1 MQDYDKL
8 GVFYLGRRWDP
19 KGRKTLPELLLYD
32 SRDLTTHGVCVGM
45 TGSGKTGLCIG
56 ILEEAA
62 IDGIPALAIDPKGDL
77 ANLALT
83 FPSLAPADFRPWVDP
98 DEAKRQGLT
107 ADQLAEKTAEAWKKG
122 LEDWDEDGARIARF
136 RDACEVAIYT
146 PASRAGRPLALL
158 RAFTAPPQAVLDDD
172 EALRARVQGAVSGL
186 LALAGIESDPMQGRE
201 HILLSQL
208 VQRAWSSGQDLD
220 LASLIQG
227 VQRPSFDK
235 VGVLD
240 LESFYPARD
249 RAGLALALNNV
260 LASPGAAAWAEG
272 EPLDIQKLLWTPAG
286 KPRIAVLS
294 IAHLSDAQR
303 MFFVTSLLS
312 EVLAWM
318 RTQSGTGSLRALVYM
333 DEIFGYFPPSAA
345 PPSKLPMLTLLKQAR
360 AFGVGV
366 LLATQN
372 PVDLDY
378 KGLANAG
385 TWFIGRLQTERDKL
399 RVLDGLQGAMDAAS
413 HAFDRQEI
421 DRVLSGLGSR
431 VFLLNDV
438 HEDAPELFQTRWTL
452 SYLRGPLDKEQIR
465 LLEGAQR
472 GGATTASGSV
482 PAPAPAPRAPG
493 TSTSGRRPVLPAGS
507 SEAFLPATPGT
518 GSLSY
523 RAAILGQARLHYVDK
538 KSAVD
543 AWQSVALLA
552 PVEGSAVQWD
562 DADQLPGEVASRL
575 GSSPVEG
582 AAFEESPAAVTNA
595 GAWTEWKKSLAA
607 ALYQSRP
614 LKLFRCD
621 ALDEVSTP
629 GESLAE
635 FKARLTHSGR
645 EQRDADVEALRK
657 RWAPKLQTLQN
668 AVQRAQKALTDQQ
681 AQASG
686 QTLDTVVTVGT
697 TLLGAFLGRKTLSVT
712 NLNRART
719 ALRSG
724 SRTVKERQDVGSA
737 QQQLEAAQKQL
748 ADAEAEFQEETEKL
762 QVAAAPD
769 SLSVVEFTIP
779 PRKSDIAV
787 GNLLLVWSPWRT
799 GADGVPVPATA
810 LD

>member
-1 MQDYDKL
+1 MQDYEKL

-19 KGRKTLPELLLYD
+19 KTRKTQGELLLYD
-32 SRDLTTHGVCVGM
+32 SKDLTTHGVCVGM

-56 ILEEAA
+56 LLEEAA

-83 FPSLAPADFRPWVDP
+83 FPSLAPADFLPWVDP
-98 DEAKRQGLT
+98 DEARKEGLSPQ
-107 ADQLAEKTAEAWKKG
+107 QLAERIASTWKQG
-122 LEDWDEDGARIARF
+122 LEDWDQSGARIARL
-136 RDACEVAIYT
+136 REACEVAIYT
-146 PASRAGRPLALL
+146 PASKAGRPLALL
-158 RAFTAPPQAVLDDD
+158 RAFTAPPQSVLDDD

-186 LALAGIESDPMQGRE
+186 LALAGIDSDPMQGRE

-208 VQRAWSSGQDLD
+208 VQRSWTAGRDLD
-220 LASLIQG
+220 LAGLIQG
-227 VQRPSFDK
+227 VQRPPFDK

-240 LESFYPARD
+240 LESFYPARE

-303 MFFVTSLLS
+303 MFFVTTLLS

-318 RTQSGTGSLRALVYM
+318 RTQSGTSSLRALVYM

-345 PPSKLPMLTLLKQAR
+345 PPSKLPMLTLLKLAR

-399 RVLDGLQGAMDAAS
+399 RVLDGLQGAMDVAS
-413 HAFDRQEI
+413 HAFDRQQM
-421 DRVLSGLGSR
+421 DRLLSGLGSR

-438 HEDAPELFQTRWTL
+438 HEDTPELFQTRWTL
-452 SYLRGPLDKEQIR
+452 SYLRGPLDREQIK
-465 LLEGAQR
+465 LLGAGQR
-472 GGATTASGSV
+472 SVAARTEAAATT
-482 PAPAPAPRAPG
+482 PLTRAG
-493 TSTSGRRPVLPAGS
+493 TSAGAPRPVLPPGVP
-507 SEAFLPATPGT
+507 EGFLPATPGS
-518 GSLSY
+518 GALSY
-523 RAAILGQARLHYVDK
+523 RPAVLGQARLHYVDK

-543 AWQSVALLA
+543 AWESVALLA
-552 PVEGSAVQWD
+552 PVDGTEVQWNE
-562 DADQLPGEVASRL
+562 AQELPGDAGSRL
-575 GSSPVEG
+575 GSAPSEG
-582 AAFEESPAAVTNA
+582 ATFEEAPAAVSNA

-607 ALYQSRP
+607 ALYQSRL

-635 FKARLTHSGR
+635 FKARLVHSGR
-645 EQRDADVEALRK
+645 EQRDADVDALRK
-657 RWAPKLQTLQN
+657 RWAPKLQALQN
-668 AVQRAQKALTDQQ
+668 AVERAQKRLADQQ

-697 TLLGAFLGRKTLSVT
+697 TLLGAFLGRKAVSVT

-724 SRTVKERQDVGSA
+724 SRTVKERQDVGTA
-737 QQQLEAAQKQL
+737 EQQLETAKRQL
-748 ADAEAEFQEETEKL
+748 ADAEAEFKDEAEKL
-762 QVAAAPD
+762 QATTAPD
-769 SLSVVEFTIP
+769 ALAVVEFSIP

-787 GNLLLVWSPWRT
+787 GNLLLAWSPWRA
-799 GADGVPVPATA
+799 GSDGVPAPASA

>member
-1 MQDYDKL
+1 MQDYEKL
-8 GVFYLGRRWDP
+8 GVFYLGRRWDA
-19 KGRKTLPELLLYD
+19 KARKTLPELLLYD
-32 SRDLTTHGVCVGM
+32 SKDLTTHGVCVGM

-56 ILEEAA
+56 LLEEAA

-98 DEAKRQGLT
+98 DEAKKQGLT
-107 ADQLAEKTAEAWKKG
+107 PDQLAEKTAATWKKG
-122 LEDWDEDGARIARF
+122 LADWDEDGARIARF
-136 RDACEVAIYT
+136 REACEVAIYT

-158 RAFTAPPQAVLDDD
+158 RAFTAPPRAVLDDD

-208 VQRAWSSGQDLD
+208 VQRAWSAGQDLD
-220 LASLIQG
+220 LAALIQG
-227 VQRPSFDK
+227 VQRPPFDK

-240 LESFYPARD
+240 LESFYPAKD

-272 EPLDIQKLLWTPAG
+272 EPLDIQSLLWTPTG

-303 MFFVTSLLS
+303 MFFVTTLLS

-318 RTQSGTGSLRALVYM
+318 RTQSGTSSLRALVYM

-413 HAFDRQEI
+413 HAFDRQEM
-421 DRVLSGLGSR
+421 DRLLSGLGSR
-431 VFLLNDV
+431 VFLLNNV

-452 SYLRGPLDKEQIR
+452 SYLRGPLDKEQIKM
-465 LLEGAQR
+465 LGAGQPG
-472 GGATTASGSV
+472 GGASAPAVSASPAR
-482 PAPAPAPRAPG
+482 PAPSG
-493 TSTSGRRPVLPAGS
+493 GGGRRPVLPAGV
-507 SEAFLPATPGT
+507 SEAFLPATPGS
-518 GSLSY
+518 GALSY
-523 RAAILGQARLHYVDK
+523 RPAILGQARLHYVDK

-543 AWQSVALLA
+543 AWQSVSLLA
-552 PVEGSAVQWD
+552 PVDGAAAQWD
-562 DADQLPGEVASRL
+562 DAEELPADAGARL
-575 GSSPVEG
+575 GTAPTEG
-582 AAFEESPAAVTNA
+582 AGFDEAPAAVTNA
-595 GAWTEWKKSLAA
+595 GAWGEWKKSLAT
-607 ALYQSRP
+607 ALYQARP

-635 FKARLTHSGR
+635 FKARLSHSGR

-657 RWAPKLQTLQN
+657 KWAPKLQTLQN
-668 AVQRAQKALTDQQ
+668 AVQRAQKGLADQQ
-681 AQASG
+681 SQASG

-737 QQQLEAAQKQL
+737 EQQLEAAKKQL
-748 ADAEAEFQEETEKL
+748 ADAEADFQEETSKL
-762 QVAAAPD
+762 QASATPEALTVA
-769 SLSVVEFTIP
+769 EFTIP

-787 GNLLLVWSPWRT
+787 GNLVLAWVPWRA
-799 GADGVPVPATA
+799 GADGVPVPASA
-810 LD
+810 LG

>member
-1 MQDYDKL
+1 MADYEKL

-19 KGRKTLPELLLYD
+19 KARKTLPELLLYD
-32 SRDLTTHGVCVGM
+32 SKDLTTHGVCVGM

-56 ILEEAA
+56 LLEEAA

-77 ANLALT
+77 TNLALT
-83 FPSLAPADFRPWVDP
+83 FPALSPADFLPWVDP

-107 ADQLAEKTAEAWKKG
+107 PAQLAEKTAGTWKKG
-122 LEDWDEDGARIARF
+122 LEDWDQDGARIARF
-136 RDACEVAIYT
+136 REACEVAIYT
-146 PASRAGRPLALL
+146 PASKAGRPLALL
-158 RAFTAPPQAVLDDD
+158 RAFTAPPQAVLDDE

-208 VQRAWSSGQDLD
+208 VQRAWSGGHDLD
-220 LASLIQG
+220 LAGLIQG

-240 LESFYPARD
+240 LESFYPAKD

-272 EPLDIQKLLWTPAG
+272 EPLDVQKLLWTPAG
-286 KPRIAVLS
+286 KPRIAILS
-294 IAHLSDAQR
+294 IAHLPDAQR
-303 MFFVTSLLS
+303 MFFVTTLLS

-318 RTQSGTGSLRALVYM
+318 RTQSGTGSLRALLYM

-413 HAFDRQEI
+413 HAFDRQEM
-421 DRVLSGLGSR
+421 DRLLSGLGSR

-452 SYLRGPLDKEQIR
+452 SYLRGPLDKEQIK
-465 LLEGAQR
+465 LLAAGQGRSGTAA
-472 GGATTASGSV
+472 ATTPDSPSKPAVSSSG
-482 PAPAPAPRAPG
+482 
-493 TSTSGRRPVLPAGS
+493 SGRRPILPAGI
-507 SEAFLPATPGT
+507 SEAFLPATPGS
-518 GSLSY
+518 GALSY
-523 RAAILGQARLHYVDK
+523 RPAILGQARLHYVDK
-538 KSAVD
+538 KAAVD
-543 AWQSVALLA
+543 AWQSMALLA
-552 PVEGSAVQWD
+552 PVDGTSAQWD
-562 DADQLPGEVASRL
+562 EASELPADAATRL
-575 GSSPVEG
+575 GNAPAEG
-582 AAFEESPAAVTNA
+582 ASFDEPPAAVTNT
-595 GAWTEWKKSLAA
+595 GAWAEWKKSLAA

-635 FKARLTHSGR
+635 FKARLSHSGR

-668 AVQRAQKALTDQQ
+668 AVQRAQKGLADQQ
-681 AQASG
+681 SQASG
-686 QTLDTVVTVGT
+686 QTIDTMVTVGT

-737 QQQLEAAQKQL
+737 QQQVEAAKKQL

-762 QVAAAPD
+762 ETSAAPD
-769 SLSVVEFTIP
+769 ALAVVEFTVP

-787 GNLLLVWSPWRT
+787 GNLLLAWTPWRA
-799 GADGVPVPATA
+799 GSDGVPAPASA

>member
-1 MQDYDKL
+1 MADYEKL

-19 KGRKTLPELLLYD
+19 KARKTSSELLLYD
-32 SRDLTTHGVCVGM
+32 SKDLTTHGVCVGM

-56 ILEEAA
+56 LLEEAA

-83 FPSLAPADFRPWVDP
+83 FPALSPADFLPWVDP
-98 DEAKRQGLT
+98 DEAKRQGVT
-107 ADQLAEKTAEAWKKG
+107 PAQLAEKTAATWKKG
-122 LEDWDEDGARIARF
+122 LEDWDQDGARIARF
-136 RDACEVAIYT
+136 REACEVAIYT
-146 PASRAGRPLALL
+146 PASKAGRPLALL
-158 RAFTAPPQAVLDDD
+158 RAFTAPPQAVLDDE

-208 VQRAWSSGQDLD
+208 VQRAWSGGHDLD
-220 LASLIQG
+220 LAGVIQG

-240 LESFYPARD
+240 LESFYPAKD

-272 EPLDIQKLLWTPAG
+272 EPLDVQKLLWTAEG
-286 KPRIAVLS
+286 KPRIAILS

-303 MFFVTSLLS
+303 MFFVTTLLS

-318 RTQSGTGSLRALVYM
+318 RTQSGTGSLRALLYM

-413 HAFDRQEI
+413 HAFDRQEM
-421 DRVLSGLGSR
+421 DRLLSGLGSR

-452 SYLRGPLDKEQIR
+452 SYLRGPLDKEQIK
-465 LLEGAQR
+465 LLA
-472 GGATTASGSV
+472 GGQGRSGTAAAASVETPSKPAAPPSG
-482 PAPAPAPRAPG
+482 
-493 TSTSGRRPVLPAGS
+493 SGRRPVLPAGI
-507 SEAFLPATPGT
+507 SEAFLPATPGS
-518 GSLSY
+518 GALSY
-523 RAAILGQARLHYVDK
+523 RPAILGQARLHYVDK
-538 KSAVD
+538 KAAVD
-543 AWQSVALLA
+543 SWQSTALLA
-552 PVEGSAVQWD
+552 AVDGTSARWD
-562 DADQLPGEVASRL
+562 EASELPADAGTRL
-575 GSSPVEG
+575 GNAPTEG
-582 AAFEESPAAVTNA
+582 ASFDEPPAAVTNA
-595 GAWTEWKKSLAA
+595 GAWAEWKKSLAA
-607 ALYQSRP
+607 ALYQARP

-621 ALDEVSTP
+621 ALDELSTP

-635 FKARLTHSGR
+635 FKARLSHSGR

-668 AVQRAQKALTDQQ
+668 AVQRAQKGLVDQQ
-681 AQASG
+681 SQASG
-686 QTLDTVVTVGT
+686 QTLDTMVTVGT

-719 ALRSG
+719 ALRSS

-737 QQQLEAAQKQL
+737 QQQLEAAKKQL

-762 QVAAAPD
+762 ETAAAPD
-769 SLSVVEFTIP
+769 ALAVVEFTVP

-787 GNLLLVWSPWRT
+787 GNLLLAWTPWRA
-799 GADGVPVPATA
+799 GSDGVPAPASA

>member
-1 MQDYDKL
+1 MADYEKL

-19 KGRKTLPELLLYD
+19 KARKTLPELLLYD
-32 SRDLTTHGVCVGM
+32 SKDLTTHAVCVGM

-56 ILEEAA
+56 LLEEAA

-83 FPSLAPADFRPWVDP
+83 FPALSPADFLPWVDP

-107 ADQLAEKTAEAWKKG
+107 PAQLAEKTAATWKKG
-122 LEDWDEDGARIARF
+122 LEDWDQDGARIARL
-136 RDACEVAIYT
+136 REACEVAIYT
-146 PASRAGRPLALL
+146 PASKAGRPLALL
-158 RAFTAPPQAVLDDD
+158 RALTAPPQAVLDDE
-172 EALRARVQGAVSGL
+172 EALGARVQGAVSGL

-208 VQRAWSSGQDLD
+208 VQRAWSGGHDLD
-220 LASLIQG
+220 LAGLIQG

-240 LESFYPARD
+240 LESFYPAKD

-272 EPLDIQKLLWTPAG
+272 EPLDVQKLLWTPAG

-303 MFFVTSLLS
+303 MFFVTTLLS

-413 HAFDRQEI
+413 HAFDRQEM

-452 SYLRGPLDKEQIR
+452 SYLRGPLDKEQIKQ
-465 LLEGAQR
+465 LAGGDGR
-472 GGATTASGSV
+472 GGAAAAAGKDAASRPV
-482 PAPAPAPRAPG
+482 AAPSG
-493 TSTSGRRPVLPAGS
+493 GGRRPVLPAGI
-507 SEAFLPATPGT
+507 SEAFLPVTPGS
-518 GSLSY
+518 GALSY
-523 RAAILGQARLHYVDK
+523 RPAILGQARLHYVDK
-538 KSAVD
+538 KAAVD
-543 AWQSVALLA
+543 AWQSMALLA
-552 PVEGSAVQWD
+552 PVEGSSAQWD
-562 DADQLPGEVASRL
+562 EASELPADAGTRL
-575 GSSPVEG
+575 GSTPAEG
-582 AAFEESPAAVTNA
+582 ASFEEPPATVTNA
-595 GAWTEWKKSLAA
+595 GAWAEWKKSLAA

-621 ALDEVSTP
+621 ALDEVSTA

-635 FKARLTHSGR
+635 FKARLSHSGR

-668 AVQRAQKALTDQQ
+668 AVQRAQKALADQQ
-681 AQASG
+681 SQASG

-737 QQQLEAAQKQL
+737 QQQLEAAKKQL

-762 QVAAAPD
+762 EASTAPD
-769 SLSVVEFTIP
+769 ELAVVEFTVP

-787 GNLLLVWSPWRT
+787 GNLLLAWTPWRA
-799 GADGVPVPATA
+799 GSDGVPAPASA

>member
-1 MQDYDKL
+1 MQDYEKL

-19 KGRKTLPELLLYD
+19 KTRKTQDELLLYD
-32 SRDLTTHGVCVGM
+32 SKDLTTHGVCVGM

-56 ILEEAA
+56 LLEEAA

-83 FPSLAPADFRPWVDP
+83 FPSLAPAEFLPWIDQ
-98 DEAKRQGLT
+98 DEAKKQGMNPQ
-107 ADQLAEKTAEAWKKG
+107 DLAEKTAATWKQG
-122 LEDWDEDGARIARF
+122 LADWDEDGARIARF
-136 RDACEVAIYT
+136 RESCEVAIYT
-146 PASRAGRPLALL
+146 PASKAGRPLALL
-158 RAFTAPPQAVLDDD
+158 RAFTAPPQAVLDDE

-186 LALAGIESDPMQGRE
+186 LALAGIDSDPMQGRE
-201 HILLSQL
+201 HIILSQF
-208 VQRAWSSGQDLD
+208 VQRAWSAGHDLD
-220 LASLIQG
+220 LTGLIQG
-227 VQRPSFDK
+227 VQRPPFDK

-240 LESFYPARD
+240 LESFYPAKD

-303 MFFVTSLLS
+303 MFFVTTLLS

-318 RTQSGTGSLRALVYM
+318 RTQSGTSSLRALLYM

-413 HAFDRQEI
+413 HTFDRQQM
-421 DRVLSGLGSR
+421 DRLLSGLGSR

-438 HEDAPELFQTRWTL
+438 HEDGPELFQTRWTL
-452 SYLRGPLDKEQIR
+452 SYLRGPLDKEQIKR
-465 LLEGAQR
+465 LGAGQR
-472 GGATTASGSV
+472 GEPATPDTAEPALAKQARADSSAGA
-482 PAPAPAPRAPG
+482 
-493 TSTSGRRPVLPAGS
+493 RRPVLPPGV
-507 SEAFLPATPGT
+507 SEAFLPTAPGS
-518 GSLSY
+518 GALSY
-523 RAAILGQARLHYVDK
+523 RPAVLGQARLHYVDK

-543 AWQSVALLA
+543 AWESVALLA
-552 PVEGSAVQWD
+552 SVDGSQVQWEEAQELPGDAGSRIGSAP
-562 DADQLPGEVASRL
+562 A
-575 GSSPVEG
+575 EG
-582 AAFEESPAAVTNA
+582 ATFEEAPAAVSNA
-595 GAWTEWKKSLAA
+595 GAWADWKKSLAA

-614 LKLFRCD
+614 LKLYRCD

-635 FKARLTHSGR
+635 FKARLVHSGR
-645 EQRDADVEALRK
+645 EQRDADVDTLRK
-657 RWAPKLQTLQN
+657 RWAPKLQALQN
-668 AVQRAQKALTDQQ
+668 AVRRAQKALADQQ

-697 TLLGAFLGRKTLSVT
+697 TLLGAFLGRKAVSVT

-724 SRTVKERQDVGSA
+724 SRAVKERQDVGTA
-737 QQQLEAAQKQL
+737 EQQLETAKKQL
-748 ADAEAEFQEETEKL
+748 ADAEAEFQEEAEKL
-762 QVAAAPD
+762 QATAAPEA
-769 SLSVVEFTIP
+769 LAVGEFTVP
-779 PRKSDIAV
+779 PRKSDISV
-787 GNLLLVWSPWRT
+787 GNLLLAWSPWRA
-799 GADGVPVPATA
+799 GANGVPAPASA
-810 LD
+810 ID

>member
-1 MQDYDKL
+1 MQDYEKL

-19 KGRKTLPELLLYD
+19 KARKTLPELLLYD

-56 ILEEAA
+56 LLEEAA

-83 FPSLAPADFRPWVDP
+83 FPSLAPADFLPWMDP
-98 DEAKRQGLT
+98 DEAKKQGLT
-107 ADQLAEKTAEAWKKG
+107 PEQLAEKTAATWKKG
-122 LEDWDEDGARIARF
+122 LADWDQDGERIARF
-136 RDACEVAIYT
+136 RQACEVAIYT

-158 RAFTAPPQAVLDDD
+158 RALNAPPQAVLEDD

-208 VQRAWSSGQDLD
+208 VQRAWTAGKDLD
-220 LASLIQG
+220 LAGLIQG
-227 VQRPSFDK
+227 VQRPPFDK

-240 LESFYPARD
+240 LESFFPAKD

-272 EPLDIQKLLWTPAG
+272 EPLDVQRLLWTPEG

-303 MFFVTSLLS
+303 MFFVTTLLS

-318 RTQSGTGSLRALVYM
+318 RTQSGTSSLRALVYM

-413 HAFDRQEI
+413 HAFDRQEM
-421 DRVLSGLGSR
+421 DRLLSGLGSR

-438 HEDAPELFQTRWTL
+438 HEDAPELLQTRWTL
-452 SYLRGPLDKEQIR
+452 SYLRGPLDREQIK
-465 LLEGAQR
+465 LLTAGQ
-472 GGATTASGSV
+472 GGAGTAAVGSSPSAATPPSKPSPSGQ
-482 PAPAPAPRAPG
+482 
-493 TSTSGRRPVLPAGS
+493 RPVLPAGVA
-507 SEAFLPATPGT
+507 EGFLPATPGS
-518 GSLSY
+518 GALSY
-523 RAAILGQARLHYVDK
+523 RPTVLGQARLHYVDK

-543 AWQSVALLA
+543 IWQPVGLLA
-552 PVEGSAVQWD
+552 PVDGTSVRWEEAEE
-562 DADQLPGEVASRL
+562 LPGDAGSRL
-575 GSSPVEG
+575 GNAPAEG
-582 AAFEESPAAVTNA
+582 ASFEDAPAAVTNS
-595 GAWTEWKKSLAA
+595 GSWGEWKKSLAA

-621 ALDEVSTP
+621 ALDEVSTA

-635 FKARLTHSGR
+635 FKARLVHSGH

-657 RWAPKLQTLQN
+657 RWAPKLQALQN
-668 AVQRAQKALTDQQ
+668 AVQRAQKSLADQQ
-681 AQASG
+681 SQASG

-724 SRTVKERQDVGSA
+724 SRTVKERQDVGTA
-737 QQQLEAAQKQL
+737 GQQLEAAKKQL
-748 ADAEAEFQEETEKL
+748 ADAEAEFQEETDKL
-762 QVAAAPD
+762 QASAAPEA
-769 SLSVVEFTIP
+769 LTVVEFTIP
-779 PRKSDIAV
+779 ARKSDIAV
-787 GNLLLVWSPWRT
+787 GNLLLAWSPWRS
-799 GADGVPVPATA
+799 GPDGVPAPASA
-810 LD
+810 LG

>member
-1 MQDYDKL
+1 MQDYEKL
-8 GVFYLGRRWDP
+8 GVFYLGRRWDA
-19 KGRKTLPELLLYD
+19 KARKTLPELLLYD
-32 SRDLTTHGVCVGM
+32 SKDLTTHGVCVGM

-56 ILEEAA
+56 LLEEAA

-98 DEAKRQGLT
+98 DEAKKHGLT
-107 ADQLAEKTAEAWKKG
+107 PDQLAEKTAATWKKG
-122 LEDWDEDGARIARF
+122 LADWDEDGARIARF
-136 RDACEVAIYT
+136 REACEVAIYT

-158 RAFTAPPQAVLDDD
+158 RAFTAPPRAVLDDD

-208 VQRAWSSGQDLD
+208 VQRAWSAGQDLD
-220 LASLIQG
+220 LAALIQG
-227 VQRPSFDK
+227 VQRPPFDK

-240 LESFYPARD
+240 LESFYPAKD

-272 EPLDIQKLLWTPAG
+272 EPLDIQTLLWTPTG

-303 MFFVTSLLS
+303 MFFVTTLLS

-318 RTQSGTGSLRALVYM
+318 RTQSGTSSLRALVYM

-413 HAFDRQEI
+413 HAFDRQEM
-421 DRVLSGLGSR
+421 DRLLSGLGSR
-431 VFLLNDV
+431 VFLLNNV

-452 SYLRGPLDKEQIR
+452 SYLRGPLDKEQIK
-465 LLEGAQR
+465 LLGAGQSR
-472 GGATTASGSV
+472 GGASASATPAAPAR
-482 PAPAPAPRAPG
+482 PAPAG
-493 TSTSGRRPVLPAGS
+493 GGGRRPVLPAGV

-518 GSLSY
+518 GALSY
-523 RAAILGQARLHYVDK
+523 RPAILGQARLHYVDK

-552 PVEGSAVQWD
+552 PVDGGAVQWD
-562 DADQLPGEVASRL
+562 DAEELPADASSRL
-575 GSSPVEG
+575 GNAPGEG
-582 AAFEESPAAVTNA
+582 AGFDEAPAAVTNV
-595 GAWTEWKKSLAA
+595 GAWGEWKKSLAA
-607 ALYQSRP
+607 ALYQARP

-635 FKARLTHSGR
+635 FKARLSHSGR

-657 RWAPKLQTLQN
+657 KWASKLQTLQN
-668 AVQRAQKALTDQQ
+668 AVQRAQKALADQQ
-681 AQASG
+681 SQASG

-737 QQQLEAAQKQL
+737 EQQLEAAKKQL
-748 ADAEAEFQEETEKL
+748 SDAEAEFQEETTQL
-762 QVAAAPD
+762 QAAAAPEA
-769 SLSVVEFTIP
+769 LAVAEFTIP

-787 GNLLLVWSPWRT
+787 GTLVLAWVPWRA
-799 GADGVPVPATA
+799 GADGVPAPASA
-810 LD
+810 LG

>member
-1 MQDYDKL
+1 MADYEKL

-19 KGRKTLPELLLYD
+19 KTRKTLPELLLYD
-32 SRDLTTHGVCVGM
+32 SKDLTTHGVCVGM

-56 ILEEAA
+56 LLEEAA

-77 ANLALT
+77 SNLALT
-83 FPSLAPADFRPWVDP
+83 FPSLAPADFLPWVDA
-98 DEAKRQGLT
+98 DEAKKQGLT
-107 ADQLAEKTAEAWKKG
+107 PAQLAEKTAATWKKG

-146 PASRAGRPLALL
+146 PASKAGRPLALL
-158 RAFTAPPQAVLDDD
+158 RSLTAPPQAVLDDD

-208 VQRAWSSGQDLD
+208 VQRAWSGGHDLD
-220 LASLIQG
+220 LAGLIQG
-227 VQRPSFDK
+227 VQRPLFDK

-240 LESFYPARD
+240 LESFYPAKD

-272 EPLDIQKLLWTPAG
+272 EPLDVQKLLWTPTG

-303 MFFVTSLLS
+303 MFFVTTLLS

-318 RTQSGTGSLRALVYM
+318 RTQSGTSSLRALIYM

-413 HAFDRQEI
+413 HAFDRQEM
-421 DRVLSGLGSR
+421 DRLLSGLGSR
-431 VFLLNDV
+431 VFLLNNV

-452 SYLRGPLDKEQIR
+452 SYLRGPLDREQIKQ
-465 LLEGAQR
+465 LSGAPAT
-472 GGATTASGSV
+472 GGPPTKAAEPPPT
-482 PAPAPAPRAPG
+482 PAPAPG
-493 TSTSGRRPVLPAGS
+493 GGRRPVLPAGI
-507 SEAFLPATPGT
+507 SEAFLPATPGS
-518 GSLSY
+518 GALSY
-523 RAAILGQARLHYVDK
+523 RPAILGQARLHYVDK
-538 KSAVD
+538 KAAID
-543 AWQSVALLA
+543 AWQSVTLLA
-552 PVEGSAVQWD
+552 PVDGSSAQWD
-562 DADQLPGEVASRL
+562 EASELPADAGTRVASAPAE
-575 GSSPVEG
+575 SAS
-582 AAFEESPAAVTNA
+582 FDESPAAVTNA
-595 GAWTEWKKSLAA
+595 GAWAEWKKSLAA

-621 ALDEVSTP
+621 ALDEVSTA

-635 FKARLTHSGR
+635 FKARLSHSGR

-668 AVQRAQKALTDQQ
+668 AVQRAQKALADQQ
-681 AQASG
+681 SQASG

-737 QQQLEAAQKQL
+737 EQQLETAKKQL
-748 ADAEAEFQEETEKL
+748 ADAEAEFQEETDRL
-762 QVAAAPD
+762 QAAAAPEA
-769 SLSVVEFTIP
+769 LAVVEFTIP
-779 PRKSDIAV
+779 PRKSDIAI
-787 GNLLLVWSPWRT
+787 GNLLLAWTPWRS
-799 GADGVPVPATA
+799 GADGVPTPVSA

>member
-1 MQDYDKL
+1 MPDYEKL
-8 GVFYLGRRWDP
+8 GVFYLGRRWNP
-19 KGRKTLPELLLYD
+19 KTRKTLPELLLYD
-32 SRDLTTHGVCVGM
+32 SKDLTTHGVCVGM

-56 ILEEAA
+56 LLEEAA
-62 IDGIPALAIDPKGDL
+62 IDGTPALAIDPKGDL

-83 FPSLAPADFRPWVDP
+83 FPSLAPADFLPWMDP

-107 ADQLAEKTAEAWKKG
+107 PQLLAEKTAASWKKG
-122 LEDWDEDGARIARF
+122 LEDWDQDGGRIARF
-136 RDACEVAIYT
+136 REACEVAIYT
-146 PASRAGRPLALL
+146 PASKAGRPLALL
-158 RAFTAPPQAVLDDD
+158 RAFTAPPQAVVDDE

-201 HILLSQL
+201 HILLAQL
-208 VQRAWSSGQDLD
+208 VQRAWSAGQDLD
-220 LASLIQG
+220 LAALIQA
-227 VQRPSFDK
+227 VQRPPFDK

-240 LESFYPARD
+240 LESFYPAKERS
-249 RAGLALALNNV
+249 GLALALNNV

-303 MFFVTSLLS
+303 MFFVTTLLS

-333 DEIFGYFPPSAA
+333 DEIFGYFPPTAA

-360 AFGVGV
+360 GFGVGV
-366 LLATQN
+366 LLSTQN

-413 HAFDRQEI
+413 HAFDRQEM
-421 DRVLSGLGSR
+421 DRLLSGLGSR

-452 SYLRGPLDKEQIR
+452 SYLRGPLDKEQIK
-465 LLEGAQR
+465 LLSAGQR
-472 GGATTASGSV
+472 GGGTAAEKTAV
-482 PAPAPAPRAPG
+482 PARPTPA
-493 TSTSGRRPVLPAGS
+493 STGGGRRPVLPAGI
-507 SEAFLPATPGT
+507 SEAFLPATPGS
-518 GSLSY
+518 GPLSY
-523 RAAILGQARLHYVDK
+523 RPSILGQARLHYVDK
-538 KSAVD
+538 KAAVD

-552 PVEGSAVQWD
+552 RVDGTSVEWD
-562 DADQLPGEVASRL
+562 EATELPGDAETRL
-575 GSSPVEG
+575 GSAPAEG
-582 AAFEESPAAVTNA
+582 AKFEEPPAAVTNA

-607 ALYQSRP
+607 ALYQSCP

-629 GESLAE
+629 GESLSE
-635 FKARLTHSGR
+635 FKARLAHSGR

-657 RWAPKLQTLQN
+657 KWAPKLQTLQN
-668 AVQRAQKALTDQQ
+668 TVQRAQKALADQQ
-681 AQASG
+681 TQASG
-686 QTLDTVVTVGT
+686 QTLDTMVTVGT
-697 TLLGAFLGRKTLSVT
+697 TILGAFLGRKALSVT

-737 QQQLEAAQKQL
+737 EQQLEAARRQL

-762 QVAAAPD
+762 QAAAAPET
-769 SLSVVEFTIP
+769 LSVVEFTVP

-787 GNLLLVWSPWRT
+787 GNLLLAWSPWRT
-799 GADGVPVPATA
+799 GADGVPAPAAA

>member
-1 MQDYDKL
+1 MQDYEKL

-19 KGRKTLPELLLYD
+19 KARKTLPEPLLYD
-32 SRDLTTHGVCVGM
+32 SKDLTTHGVCVGM

-56 ILEEAA
+56 LLEEAA

-83 FPSLAPADFRPWVDP
+83 FPSLSPEEFLPWVDR
-98 DEAKRQGLT
+98 DEAAKQGLT
-107 ADQLAEKTAEAWKKG
+107 PEQLAERTADAWKKG
-122 LEDWDEDGARIARF
+122 LAEWDEDGERITRF
-136 RDACEVAIYT
+136 RTACEVAIYT
-146 PASRAGRPLALL
+146 PASKAGRPLALL
-158 RAFTAPPQAVLDDD
+158 RTLTAPPQAVLEDE
-172 EALRARVQGAVSGL
+172 EALRARVQGAVSGV

-201 HILLSQL
+201 HILLSQI
-208 VQRAWSSGQDLD
+208 VQRAWTAGKDVD
-220 LASLIQG
+220 LAGLIEG
-227 VQRPSFDK
+227 VQRPPFDK

-240 LESFYPARD
+240 LESFYPAKD
-249 RAGLALALNNV
+249 RAGLVLALNNV

-272 EPLDIQKLLWTPAG
+272 EPLDVQKLLWTAAG

-303 MFFVTSLLS
+303 MFFVTTLLG

-318 RTQSGTGSLRALVYM
+318 RTQSGTSSLRALVYM

-413 HAFDRQEI
+413 HAFDRQEM
-421 DRVLSGLGSR
+421 DRLLSGLGAR

-452 SYLRGPLDKEQIR
+452 SYLRGPLDREQIK
-465 LLEGAQR
+465 LLSEKQ
-472 GGATTASGSV
+472 GGTAAAASPGEASRAR
-482 PAPAPAPRAPG
+482 PAPA
-493 TSTSGRRPVLPAGS
+493 GRRPVLPSGV
-507 SEAFLPATPGT
+507 SEGFLPATPG
-518 GSLSY
+518 GGALAY
-523 RAAILGQARLHYVDK
+523 RPAVLGQARLHYVDK

-543 AWQSVALLA
+543 TWLTVALLA
-552 PVEGSAVQWD
+552 PVDGAAVRWD
-562 DADQLPGEVASRL
+562 EAEELPGDASTRL
-575 GSSPVEG
+575 GSGPAEG
-582 AAFEESPAAVTNA
+582 SSFEDAPASVTNS
-595 GAWTEWKKSLAA
+595 GAWAEWKKSLAA

-621 ALDEVSTP
+621 ALDAVSTA

-635 FKARLTHSGR
+635 FKARLVHSGR

-668 AVQRAQKALTDQQ
+668 AVQRAQKALADQQ
-681 AQASG
+681 SQASG
-686 QTLDTVVTVGT
+686 QTLDTVVTLGT

-724 SRTVKERQDVGSA
+724 SRTVKERQDVGTA
-737 QQQLEAAQKQL
+737 EQQLETAKKQL
-748 ADAEAEFQEETEKL
+748 ADAEVEFQEEAQKL
-762 QVAAAPD
+762 AVSAAPET
-769 SLSVVEFTIP
+769 VGVAEFSIP

-787 GNLLLVWSPWRT
+787 GNLLLAWIPWRT
-799 GADGVPVPATA
+799 GPDGVPAPASA
-810 LD
+810 LG

>member
-1 MQDYDKL
+1 MQDYEKL

-19 KGRKTLPELLLYD
+19 KTRKTLGELLLYD
-32 SRDLTTHGVCVGM
+32 SKDLTTHGVCVGM

-56 ILEEAA
+56 LLEEAA

-83 FPSLAPADFRPWVDP
+83 FPSLAPADFLTWVDEE
-98 DEAKRQGLT
+98 EAKKQGVT
-107 ADQLAEKTAEAWKKG
+107 PEQLAEKTAATWKQG
-122 LEDWDEDGARIARF
+122 LADWDEDGARIARF
-136 RDACEVAIYT
+136 REACEVTIYT
-146 PASRAGRPLALL
+146 PGSKAGRPLALL

-186 LALAGIESDPMQGRE
+186 LALAGIDSDPMQGRE

-208 VQRAWSSGQDLD
+208 VQRAWSAGQDLD
-220 LASLIQG
+220 LAGVIQG
-227 VQRPSFDK
+227 VQRPPFDK

-240 LESFYPARD
+240 LESFYPAKD
-249 RAGLALALNNV
+249 RGGLALALNNV

-303 MFFVTSLLS
+303 MFFVTTLLS

-413 HAFDRQEI
+413 HAFDRQAM
-421 DRVLSGLGSR
+421 DRLLSGLGSR
-431 VFLLNDV
+431 VFLLNNV
-438 HEDAPELFQTRWTL
+438 HEDAPEVFQTRWTL
-452 SYLRGPLDKEQIR
+452 SYLRGPLDKEQIK
-465 LLEGAQR
+465 LLSAGQQTDATAAGSAAGAKAKPPNAGR
-472 GGATTASGSV
+472 ATGA
-482 PAPAPAPRAPG
+482 
-493 TSTSGRRPVLPAGS
+493 RRPVLPSGV
-507 SEAFLPATPGT
+507 SEGFLPAAPGS
-518 GSLSY
+518 GALSY
-523 RAAILGQARLHYVDK
+523 RPAVLGQARLHYVDK

-543 AWQSVALLA
+543 AWESVALLA
-552 PVEGSAVQWD
+552 SVDGTQVQWD
-562 DADQLPGEVASRL
+562 EAQELPGDAGTRL
-575 GSSPVEG
+575 GSAPSEG
-582 AAFEESPAAVTNA
+582 ASFEEAPAALTNA
-595 GAWTEWKKSLAA
+595 GAWADWKKSLAA

-621 ALDEVSTP
+621 ALDAVSTP

-635 FKARLTHSGR
+635 FKARLTHSGH

-668 AVQRAQKALTDQQ
+668 AVQRAQKTLADQQ
-681 AQASG
+681 SQASG

-697 TLLGAFLGRKTLSVT
+697 TLLGAFLGRKAVSVT

-724 SRTVKERQDVGSA
+724 SRTVKERQDVGTA
-737 QQQLEAAQKQL
+737 EQQLESARKQL

-762 QVAAAPD
+762 QASAAPGA
-769 SLSVVEFTIP
+769 LAVAEFTIP

-787 GNLLLVWSPWRT
+787 GNLLLAWSPWRT
-799 GADGVPVPATA
+799 GPDGMPAPA
-810 LD
+810 SAVG

>member
-1 MQDYDKL
+1 MADYEKL

-19 KGRKTLPELLLYD
+19 KTRKTLPELLLYD
-32 SRDLTTHGVCVGM
+32 SKDLTTHGVCVGM

-56 ILEEAA
+56 LLEEAA

-83 FPSLAPADFRPWVDP
+83 FPSLAPADFLPWVDA
-98 DEAKRQGLT
+98 DEAKKQGLT
-107 ADQLAEKTAEAWKKG
+107 SAQLAEKTAATWKKG
-122 LEDWDEDGARIARF
+122 LEDWDQDGARIARL

-146 PASRAGRPLALL
+146 PASKAGRPLALL
-158 RAFTAPPQAVLDDD
+158 RTLTAPPQAVLDDD

-186 LALAGIESDPMQGRE
+186 LALAGIDSDPMQGRE

-208 VQRAWSSGQDLD
+208 VQRAWSSGHDLD
-220 LASLIQG
+220 LAGLIQG
-227 VQRPSFDK
+227 VQRPPFDK

-240 LESFYPARD
+240 LESFYPAKD

-303 MFFVTSLLS
+303 MFFVTTLLS

-318 RTQSGTGSLRALVYM
+318 RTQSGTSSLRALIYM

-413 HAFDRQEI
+413 HAFDRQEM
-421 DRVLSGLGSR
+421 DRLLSGLGSR
-431 VFLLNDV
+431 VFLLNNV

-452 SYLRGPLDKEQIR
+452 SYLRGPLDKDQIK
-465 LLEGAQR
+465 LLSAGAQ
-472 GGATTASGSV
+472 GAGTPEATPSKSA
-482 PAPAPAPRAPG
+482 AAPG
-493 TSTSGRRPVLPAGS
+493 SGRRPVLPAGI
-507 SEAFLPATPGT
+507 SEAFLPATPGS
-518 GSLSY
+518 GALSY
-523 RAAILGQARLHYVDK
+523 RPAVLGQARLHYVDK

-552 PVEGSAVQWD
+552 PVDGSSAQWD
-562 DADQLPGEVASRL
+562 DASELPGDASSRVATA
-575 GSSPVEG
+575 PAEG
-582 AAFEESPAAVTNA
+582 ASFEESPAAVTNA
-595 GAWTEWKKSLAA
+595 GAWAEWKKSLAA

-621 ALDEVSTP
+621 AVDEVSTA

-635 FKARLTHSGR
+635 FKARLAHSGR

-657 RWAPKLQTLQN
+657 KWAPRLQTLQN
-668 AVQRAQKALTDQQ
+668 AVQRSQKSLADQQ
-681 AQASG
+681 SQASG

-737 QQQLEAAQKQL
+737 EQQLEAAKKQL
-748 ADAEAEFQEETEKL
+748 ADAEAEFQEETDKL
-762 QVAAAPD
+762 QASAAPEA
-769 SLSVVEFTIP
+769 LTVIEFTIP
-779 PRKSDIAV
+779 PRKSDIAI
-787 GNLLLVWSPWRT
+787 GNLLLAWTPWRV
-799 GADGVPVPATA
+799 GADGVPAPASA

>member
-1 MQDYDKL
+1 MEDYEKL

-19 KGRKTLPELLLYD
+19 KARKSLAELLLYD
-32 SRDLTTHGVCVGM
+32 SKDLTTHGVCVGM

-56 ILEEAA
+56 LLEEAA

-83 FPSLAPADFRPWVDP
+83 FPSLAPADFLPWVDA
-98 DEAKRQGLT
+98 DEAKKQGLT
-107 ADQLAEKTAEAWKKG
+107 PAQLAEKTAATWKKG
-122 LEDWDEDGARIARF
+122 LDDWDEDGARIARF
-136 RDACEVAIYT
+136 REACEVAIYT
-146 PASRAGRPLALL
+146 PASKAGRPLALL
-158 RAFTAPPQAVLDDD
+158 RTLTAPPQAVLDDD

-186 LALAGIESDPMQGRE
+186 LALAGIDSDPMQGRE

-208 VQRAWSSGQDLD
+208 VQRAWSSGHDLD
-220 LASLIQG
+220 LAGLIQG
-227 VQRPSFDK
+227 VQRPPFDK

-240 LESFYPARD
+240 LESFYPAKD

-272 EPLDIQKLLWTPAG
+272 EPLDIQKLLWTPSG

-303 MFFVTSLLS
+303 MFFVTTLLS

-318 RTQSGTGSLRALVYM
+318 RTQSGTSSLRALVYM

-413 HAFDRQEI
+413 HAFDRQEM
-421 DRVLSGLGSR
+421 DRVLSGLGAR
-431 VFLLNDV
+431 VFLLNNV
-438 HEDAPELFQTRWTL
+438 HEDGPELFQTRWTL
-452 SYLRGPLDKEQIR
+452 SYLRGPLDREQIK
-465 LLEGAQR
+465 LLTAGEGRA
-472 GGATTASGSV
+472 ASARSSDAPAS
-482 PAPAPAPRAPG
+482 PAPKASPASP
-493 TSTSGRRPVLPAGS
+493 RPVLPSGVG
-507 SEAFLPATPGT
+507 EGFLPATPGA
-518 GSLSY
+518 GALSY
-523 RAAILGQARLHYVDK
+523 RAAVLGQARLHYVDK

-543 AWQSVALLA
+543 TWQPVALLA
-552 PVEGSAVQWD
+552 PVDGTSVRWD
-562 DADQLPGEVASRL
+562 EADELPGDAGSRL
-575 GSSPVEG
+575 GNVPAEG
-582 AAFEESPAAVTNA
+582 ATFEEAPAAVTNP
-595 GAWTEWKKSLAA
+595 GAWADWKKSLAA

-621 ALDEVSTP
+621 ALDEVSAP

-635 FKARLTHSGR
+635 FKARLSHSGR

-657 RWAPKLQTLQN
+657 RWAPKLQSLQN
-668 AVQRAQKALTDQQ
+668 AVQRAQKSLADQQ
-681 AQASG
+681 SQASG

-737 QQQLEAAQKQL
+737 QQQLDAAKKQL

-762 QVAAAPD
+762 QAAAAPEA
-769 SLSVVEFTIP
+769 LTVVDFTVP
-779 PRKSDIAV
+779 PRKADIAV
-787 GNLLLVWSPWRT
+787 GTLLLAWSPWRA
-799 GADGVPVPATA
+799 GADGLPAPASA
-810 LD
+810 LS

>member
-1 MQDYDKL
+1 MADYEKL

-19 KGRKTLPELLLYD
+19 KSRKTLPELLLYD
-32 SRDLTTHGVCVGM
+32 SKDLTTHGVCVGM

-56 ILEEAA
+56 LLEEAA

-83 FPSLAPADFRPWVDP
+83 FPSLSPADFLPWVDP
-98 DEAKRQGLT
+98 DEAKKQGLT
-107 ADQLAEKTAEAWKKG
+107 PAQLAEKTAATWKKG
-122 LEDWDEDGARIARF
+122 LADWDEDGARITRF
-136 RDACEVAIYT
+136 REACEVAIYT

-158 RAFTAPPQAVLDDD
+158 RALTAPPQAVLDDE

-186 LALAGIESDPMQGRE
+186 LALAGIQSDPMQGRE

-208 VQRAWSSGQDLD
+208 VQRAWSGGHDLD
-220 LASLIQG
+220 LAGLIQG

-240 LESFYPARD
+240 LESFYPAKD

-260 LASPGAAAWAEG
+260 LASPGAAAWADG
-272 EPLDIQKLLWTPAG
+272 EPLDIQKLLWTAEG

-303 MFFVTSLLS
+303 MFFVTTLLS

-360 AFGVGV
+360 AFGVGI

-413 HAFDRQEI
+413 HAFDRQEM
-421 DRVLSGLGSR
+421 DRLLSGLGSR
-431 VFLLNDV
+431 VFLLNNV

-452 SYLRGPLDKEQIR
+452 SYLRGPLDKDQIK
-465 LLEGAQR
+465 LLAGQQGQ
-472 GGATTASGSV
+472 GGTATAESKDPSTRPVAV
-482 PAPAPAPRAPG
+482 PSAA
-493 TSTSGRRPVLPAGS
+493 GRRPVLPAGIP
-507 SEAFLPATPGT
+507 EAFLPATPGS
-518 GSLSY
+518 GALSY
-523 RAAILGQARLHYVDK
+523 RPAILGQARLHYVDK
-538 KSAVD
+538 KAAVD
-543 AWQSVALLA
+543 AWQSMALLA
-552 PVEGSAVQWD
+552 PVDGTAAQWD
-562 DADQLPGEVASRL
+562 EASELPADAGTRL
-575 GSSPVEG
+575 GSAPAEG
-582 AAFEESPAAVTNA
+582 AAFEEPPAAVTNA
-595 GAWTEWKKSLAA
+595 GAWAEWKRSLAA

-614 LKLFRCD
+614 LKLYRCD

-629 GESLAE
+629 GESVAE
-635 FKARLTHSGR
+635 FKGRLSHSGR

-657 RWAPKLQTLQN
+657 RWAPRLQTLQN
-668 AVQRAQKALTDQQ
+668 AVQRAQKGLADQQ
-681 AQASG
+681 SQASG

-737 QQQLEAAQKQL
+737 QQQLESAKKQL
-748 ADAEAEFQEETEKL
+748 ADAEAEFQEDTEKL
-762 QVAAAPD
+762 EASAAPEA
-769 SLSVVEFTIP
+769 LTVVEFTVP

-787 GNLLLVWSPWRT
+787 GNLLLAWTPWRT
-799 GADGVPVPATA
+799 GPDGVPAPASA

>member
-1 MQDYDKL
+1 MQDYEKL

-19 KGRKTLPELLLYD
+19 KTRKAQPGLLLYD
-32 SRDLTTHGVCVGM
+32 SKDLTTHGVCVGM

-56 ILEEAA
+56 LLEEAA

-83 FPSLAPADFRPWVDP
+83 FPSLAPADFLPWVDL
-98 DEAKRQGLT
+98 DEAKTQGLS
-107 ADQLAEKTAEAWKKG
+107 AQELAEKTAATWKQG
-122 LEDWDEDGARIARF
+122 LADWDEDGERIARF
-136 RDACEVAIYT
+136 REACEVAIYT

-158 RAFTAPPQAVLDDD
+158 RAFNAPPQAVLDDD

-186 LALAGIESDPMQGRE
+186 LALAGIDSDPMQGRE

-208 VQRAWSSGQDLD
+208 VQRAWSARHDLD
-220 LASLIQG
+220 LTGLIQG
-227 VQRPSFDK
+227 VQRPPFDK

-240 LESFYPARD
+240 LESFYPAKE

-303 MFFVTSLLS
+303 MFFVTTLLS

-318 RTQSGTGSLRALVYM
+318 RTQSGTSSLRALVYM

-413 HAFDRQEI
+413 HAFDRQEM
-421 DRVLSGLGSR
+421 DRLLSGLGSR

-452 SYLRGPLDKEQIR
+452 SYLRGPLDKDQIK
-465 LLEGAQR
+465 LLSAGQR
-472 GGATTASGSV
+472 GDAAAPAGTAPQR
-482 PAPAPAPRAPG
+482 PAPSAA
-493 TSTSGRRPVLPAGS
+493 STGARRPVLPPGV
-507 SEAFLPATPGT
+507 SEAFLPATPGSGT
-518 GSLSY
+518 LSY
-523 RAAILGQARLHYVDK
+523 RPSVLGQARLHYVDK

-543 AWQSVALLA
+543 AWESVALLA
-552 PVEGSAVQWD
+552 PIDGSTVQWD
-562 DADQLPGEVASRL
+562 EAQELPGDAGSRL
-575 GSSPVEG
+575 GSVPSEG
-582 AAFEESPAAVTNA
+582 ATFDESPAAVTNA
-595 GAWTEWKKSLAA
+595 GAWADWKKSLAA

-621 ALDEVSTP
+621 ALGEVSTP

-635 FKARLTHSGR
+635 FKARLVHSGR
-645 EQRDADVEALRK
+645 EQRDADVDALRK
-657 RWAPKLQTLQN
+657 RWAPKLQSLQN
-668 AVQRAQKALTDQQ
+668 AVQRAQKTLADQQ

-697 TLLGAFLGRKTLSVT
+697 TLLGAFLGRKAVSVT

-724 SRTVKERQDVGSA
+724 SRTVKERQDVGTA
-737 QQQLEAAQKQL
+737 EQQLETAKKQL
-748 ADAEAEFQEETEKL
+748 GDAEAEFQEETEKL
-762 QVAAAPD
+762 QAAAGPD
-769 SLSVVEFTIP
+769 ARAMVEFTVP

-787 GNLLLVWSPWRT
+787 GNLLLAWSPWRA
-799 GADGVPVPATA
+799 GADGLPAPASA

>member
-1 MQDYDKL
+1 MQDYEKL

-19 KGRKTLPELLLYD
+19 KARKTQPGLLLYD
-32 SRDLTTHGVCVGM
+32 SKDLTTHALCVGM

-56 ILEEAA
+56 LLEEAA

-83 FPSLAPADFRPWVDP
+83 FPSLAPADFLPWVDP
-98 DEAKRQGLT
+98 DEAKTQGLSPQ
-107 ADQLAEKTAEAWKKG
+107 QLAEETAAAWKQG
-122 LEDWDEDGARIARF
+122 LADWDEDGERIARF
-136 RDACEVAIYT
+136 REACEVAIYT

-158 RAFTAPPQAVLDDD
+158 RAFNAPPQAVLDDE
-172 EALRARVQGAVSGL
+172 EAFRARVQGAVSGL
-186 LALAGIESDPMQGRE
+186 LALAGIDSDPMQGRE

-208 VQRAWSSGQDLD
+208 VQRAWSARHDLD
-220 LASLIQG
+220 LAELIQG
-227 VQRPSFDK
+227 VQRPPFDK
-235 VGVLD
+235 LGVLD
-240 LESFYPARD
+240 LESFYPAKE

-272 EPLDIQKLLWTPAG
+272 EPLDIQRLLWTPAG

-303 MFFVTSLLS
+303 MFFVTTLLS

-318 RTQSGTGSLRALVYM
+318 RTQSGTSSLRALVYM

-413 HAFDRQEI
+413 HAFDRQEM
-421 DRVLSGLGSR
+421 DRLLSGLGSR

-452 SYLRGPLDKEQIR
+452 SYLRGPLDKDQIR
-465 LLEGAQR
+465 LLSAGQRFDAGAPAGTAPQR
-472 GGATTASGSV
+472 
-482 PAPAPAPRAPG
+482 PAPTAA
-493 TSTSGRRPVLPAGS
+493 STGARRPVLPPGV
-507 SEAFLPATPGT
+507 SEAFLPATPGS
-518 GSLSY
+518 GALSY
-523 RAAILGQARLHYVDK
+523 RPSVLGQARLHYVDK

-543 AWQSVALLA
+543 AWESVALLA
-552 PVEGSAVQWD
+552 PIDGSTVQWD
-562 DADQLPGEVASRL
+562 EAQELPGDAGSRL
-575 GSSPVEG
+575 GSAPSEG
-582 AAFEESPAAVTNA
+582 ATFDEAPAAVTNA
-595 GAWTEWKKSLAA
+595 GAWGDWKKSLAA

-614 LKLFRCD
+614 LKLLRCD
-621 ALDEVSTP
+621 ALGEVSTP

-635 FKARLTHSGR
+635 FKARLVHSGR
-645 EQRDADVEALRK
+645 EQRDADVDALRK

-668 AVQRAQKALTDQQ
+668 AVQRAQKALADQQ

-697 TLLGAFLGRKTLSVT
+697 TLLGAFLGRKAVSVT

-724 SRTVKERQDVGSA
+724 SRTVKERQDVGTA
-737 QQQLEAAQKQL
+737 EQQLETAKKQL
-748 ADAEAEFQEETEKL
+748 GDAEAEFQEEAEKL
-762 QVAAAPD
+762 QAAAGPD
-769 SLSVVEFTIP
+769 ALAIVEFTVP

-787 GNLLLVWSPWRT
+787 GNLLLAWSPWRA
-799 GADGVPVPATA
+799 GADGFPAPASA

>member
-1 MQDYDKL
+1 MADYEKL

-19 KGRKTLPELLLYD
+19 KARKTLPELLLYD
-32 SRDLTTHGVCVGM
+32 SKDLTTHGVCVGM

-56 ILEEAA
+56 LLEEAA

-83 FPSLAPADFRPWVDP
+83 FPSLAPADFLPWVDA
-98 DEAKRQGLT
+98 DEAKKQGLT
-107 ADQLAEKTAEAWKKG
+107 PGQLAEKTAATWKKG

-146 PASRAGRPLALL
+146 PASKTGRPLALL
-158 RAFTAPPQAVLDDD
+158 RTFAAPPEAVLDDD

-208 VQRAWSSGQDLD
+208 VQRAWTSKHDLD
-220 LASLIQG
+220 LAALIQG

-240 LESFYPARD
+240 LESFYPAKD

-272 EPLDIQKLLWTPAG
+272 EPLDVQKLLWTPAG

-303 MFFVTSLLS
+303 MFFVTTLLS

-318 RTQSGTGSLRALVYM
+318 RTQSGTSSLRALIYM

-413 HAFDRQEI
+413 HAFDRQEM
-421 DRVLSGLGSR
+421 DRLLSGLGSR

-452 SYLRGPLDKEQIR
+452 SYLRGPLDREQIK
-465 LLEGAQR
+465 LLST
-472 GGATTASGSV
+472 GGSTVESA
-482 PAPAPAPRAPG
+482 APRSKPSPTPTG
-493 TSTSGRRPVLPAGS
+493 GGRRPVLPAGI
-507 SEAFLPATPGT
+507 SEAFLPATPGS
-518 GSLSY
+518 GALSY
-523 RAAILGQARLHYVDK
+523 RPAVLGQARLHYVDK
-538 KSAVD
+538 KAAVD
-543 AWQSVALLA
+543 AWLSVAVLA
-552 PVEGSAVQWD
+552 PVEGSAVQWN
-562 DADQLPGEVASRL
+562 DASELPGDAGTRMS
-575 GSSPVEG
+575 GAPVDG
-582 AAFEESPAAVTNA
+582 AGFEESPAAVTNA
-595 GAWTEWKKSLAA
+595 GAWAEWKKSLAA
-607 ALYQSRP
+607 SLYQSRP

-657 RWAPKLQTLQN
+657 RWASRLQTLQN
-668 AVQRAQKALTDQQ
+668 AVQRAQKSLANQQ

-737 QQQLEAAQKQL
+737 EQQLEAAKKQL

-762 QVAAAPD
+762 EASAAPD
-769 SLSVVEFTIP
+769 ALAVVEFSVP

-787 GNLLLVWSPWRT
+787 GNLLLAWTPWR
-799 GADGVPVPATA
+799 ADANGVPTPASA

>member
-1 MQDYDKL
+1 MPDYEKL
-8 GVFYLGRRWDP
+8 GVFYLGRRWDA
-19 KGRKTLPELLLYD
+19 KARKTVPELLLYD
-32 SRDLTTHGVCVGM
+32 SKDLTTHGVCVGM

-56 ILEEAA
+56 LLEEAA

-83 FPSLAPADFRPWVDP
+83 FPSLAADDFLPWMDS
-98 DEAKRQGLT
+98 DEATRQGLT
-107 ADQLAEKTAEAWKKG
+107 AEQLAEKTAASWKKG
-122 LEDWDEDGARIARF
+122 LEDWEQDGGRIARF
-136 RDACEVAIYT
+136 REACEVAIYT
-146 PASRAGRPLALL
+146 PASKAGRPLALL
-158 RAFTAPPQAVLDDD
+158 RAFTAPSQAVVDDE

-186 LALAGIESDPMQGRE
+186 LALAGIESDPMQGHE
-201 HILLSQL
+201 HILLARL
-208 VQRAWSSGQDLD
+208 LQRAWSGGRDLD
-220 LASLIQG
+220 LAGLIQA
-227 VQRPSFDK
+227 VQRPPFDK

-240 LESFYPARD
+240 LESFYPAKE

-303 MFFVTSLLS
+303 MFFVTTLLS

-333 DEIFGYFPPSAA
+333 DEIFGYFPPIAA

-413 HAFDRQEI
+413 HAFDRQEM
-421 DRVLSGLGSR
+421 DRLLSGLGSR

-452 SYLRGPLDKEQIR
+452 SYLRGPLDKEQIK
-465 LLEGAQR
+465 LLSAGQR
-472 GGATTASGSV
+472 GGGTPAEKAAV
-482 PAPAPAPRAPG
+482 PARTPSAPTG
-493 TSTSGRRPVLPAGS
+493 GGRRPVLPAGI
-507 SEAFLPATPGT
+507 SEAFLPATPGP
-518 GSLSY
+518 GALSY
-523 RAAILGQARLHYVDK
+523 RPAILGQARLHYVDK
-538 KSAVD
+538 KAAVD

-552 PVEGSAVQWD
+552 PVDGTSVEWD
-562 DADQLPGEVASRL
+562 EATELPGDAGTRL
-575 GSSPVEG
+575 GNAPAES
-582 AAFEESPAAVTNA
+582 ATFEEPPAAVTNA

-607 ALYQSRP
+607 TLYQARP

-629 GESLAE
+629 GESLSE
-635 FKARLTHSGR
+635 FKARLAHSGR
-645 EQRDADVEALRK
+645 EQRDADVEALRRK
-657 RWAPKLQTLQN
+657 WAPKLQSLQST
-668 AVQRAQKALTDQQ
+668 VQRAQKALADQQ
-681 AQASG
+681 TQASG
-686 QTLDTVVTVGT
+686 QTLDTMVTVGT
-697 TLLGAFLGRKTLSVT
+697 TILGAFLGRKTLSVT

-724 SRTVKERQDVGSA
+724 SRTVKERQDIGTA
-737 QQQLEAAQKQL
+737 QQQLEAARKQL
-748 ADAEAEFQEETEKL
+748 ADTEAEFQEETEKL
-762 QVAAAPD
+762 QAAAAPET
-769 SLSVVEFTIP
+769 LSVVEFTVP

-787 GNLLLVWSPWRT
+787 GTLILAWTPWRT
-799 GADGVPVPATA
+799 GADGLPAPASA

>member
-1 MQDYDKL
+1 MADYEKL

-19 KGRKTLPELLLYD
+19 KARKTSSELLLYD
-32 SRDLTTHGVCVGM
+32 SKDLTTHGVCVGM

-56 ILEEAA
+56 LLEEAA

-83 FPSLAPADFRPWVDP
+83 FPALSPADFLPWVDP
-98 DEAKRQGLT
+98 DEAKRQGVT
-107 ADQLAEKTAEAWKKG
+107 PAQLAEKTAATWKKG
-122 LEDWDEDGARIARF
+122 LEDWDQDGARIARF
-136 RDACEVAIYT
+136 REACEVAIYT
-146 PASRAGRPLALL
+146 PASKAGRPLALL
-158 RAFTAPPQAVLDDD
+158 RAFTAPPQAVLDDE

-208 VQRAWSSGQDLD
+208 VQRAWSGGHDLD
-220 LASLIQG
+220 LAGVIQG

-240 LESFYPARD
+240 LESFYPAKD

-272 EPLDIQKLLWTPAG
+272 EPLDVQKLLWTAEG
-286 KPRIAVLS
+286 KPRIAILS

-303 MFFVTSLLS
+303 MFFVTTLLS

-318 RTQSGTGSLRALVYM
+318 RTQSGTGSLRALLYM

-413 HAFDRQEI
+413 HAFDRQEM
-421 DRVLSGLGSR
+421 DRLLSGLGSR

-452 SYLRGPLDKEQIR
+452 SYLRGPLDKEQIK
-465 LLEGAQR
+465 LLA
-472 GGATTASGSV
+472 GGQGRSGTAAAASVETPSKPAAPPSG
-482 PAPAPAPRAPG
+482 
-493 TSTSGRRPVLPAGS
+493 SGRRPVLPAGI
-507 SEAFLPATPGT
+507 SEAFLPATPGS
-518 GSLSY
+518 GALSY
-523 RAAILGQARLHYVDK
+523 RPAILGQARLHYVDK
-538 KSAVD
+538 KAAVD
-543 AWQSVALLA
+543 SWQSTALLA
-552 PVEGSAVQWD
+552 AVDGTSARWD
-562 DADQLPGEVASRL
+562 EASELPADAGTRL
-575 GSSPVEG
+575 GHAPTEG
-582 AAFEESPAAVTNA
+582 ASFDEPPAAVTNA
-595 GAWTEWKKSLAA
+595 GAWAEWKKSLAA
-607 ALYQSRP
+607 ALYQARP

-621 ALDEVSTP
+621 ALDELSTP

-635 FKARLTHSGR
+635 FKARLSHSGR

-668 AVQRAQKALTDQQ
+668 AVQRAQKGLVDQQ
-681 AQASG
+681 SQASG
-686 QTLDTVVTVGT
+686 QTLDTMVTVGT

-719 ALRSG
+719 ALRSS

-737 QQQLEAAQKQL
+737 QQQLEAAKKQL

-762 QVAAAPD
+762 ETAAAPD
-769 SLSVVEFTIP
+769 ALAVVEFTVP

-787 GNLLLVWSPWRT
+787 GNLLLAWTPWRA
-799 GADGVPVPATA
+799 GSDGVPAPASA

>member
-1 MQDYDKL
+1 M
-8 GVFYLGRRWDP
+8 
-19 KGRKTLPELLLYD
+19 
-32 SRDLTTHGVCVGM
+32 
-45 TGSGKTGLCIG
+45 
-56 ILEEAA
+56 
-62 IDGIPALAIDPKGDL
+62 
-77 ANLALT
+77 
-83 FPSLAPADFRPWVDP
+83 
-98 DEAKRQGLT
+98 
-107 ADQLAEKTAEAWKKG
+107 
-122 LEDWDEDGARIARF
+122 
-136 RDACEVAIYT
+136 
-146 PASRAGRPLALL
+146 
-158 RAFTAPPQAVLDDD
+158 
-172 EALRARVQGAVSGL
+172 
-186 LALAGIESDPMQGRE
+186 
-201 HILLSQL
+201 
-208 VQRAWSSGQDLD
+208 
-220 LASLIQG
+220 
-227 VQRPSFDK
+227 
-235 VGVLD
+235 LD
-240 LESFYPARD
+240 LESFFPAKD

-294 IAHLSDAQR
+294 ITHLSDAQR
-303 MFFVTSLLS
+303 MFFVTTLLS

-318 RTQSGTGSLRALVYM
+318 RTQSGTSSLRALVYM

-385 TWFIGRLQTERDKL
+385 TWFVGRLQTERDKA

-413 HAFDRQEI
+413 HAFDRQEL
-421 DRVLSGLGSR
+421 DRVLSGLGAR

-452 SYLRGPLDKEQIR
+452 SYLRGPLDREQIN
-465 LLEGAQR
+465 LLSGGQAGGR
-472 GGATTASGSV
+472 GTPAGRSDAPSTPASKPS
-482 PAPAPAPRAPG
+482 PA
-493 TSTSGRRPVLPAGS
+493 SRRPVLPSGV
-507 SEAFLPATPGT
+507 SEGFLPATPGS
-518 GSLSY
+518 GALSY
-523 RAAILGQARLHYVDK
+523 RSGVLGQARLHYVDK

-543 AWQSVALLA
+543 TWQPVALLA
-552 PVEGSAVQWD
+552 PVDGASVRWD
-562 DADQLPGEVASRL
+562 EADELPVDAGSRL
-575 GSSPVEG
+575 GNAPAEG
-582 AAFEESPAAVTNA
+582 AIIEEAAAAVTNP
-595 GAWTEWKKSLAA
+595 GAWAEWKKSLAA

-621 ALDEVSTP
+621 ALDEVSAA
-629 GESLAE
+629 GESLAD
-635 FKARLTHSGR
+635 FKARLSHSGH

-668 AVQRAQKALTDQQ
+668 AVQRAQRSLADQQ
-681 AQASG
+681 SQASG

-724 SRTVKERQDVGSA
+724 SRTVKERQDVGTA
-737 QQQLEAAQKQL
+737 EEQLEAAKKQL

-762 QVAAAPD
+762 QASAAPEA
-769 SLSVVEFTIP
+769 LTVVEFTVP

-787 GNLLLVWSPWRT
+787 GNLLLAWSPWRA
-799 GADGVPVPATA
+799 GADGLPVPASA
-810 LD
+810 LS

>member
-1 MQDYDKL
+1 
-8 GVFYLGRRWDP
+8 
-19 KGRKTLPELLLYD
+19 
-32 SRDLTTHGVCVGM
+32 
-45 TGSGKTGLCIG
+45 
-56 ILEEAA
+56 
-62 IDGIPALAIDPKGDL
+62 
-77 ANLALT
+77 
-83 FPSLAPADFRPWVDP
+83 
-98 DEAKRQGLT
+98 
-107 ADQLAEKTAEAWKKG
+107 
-122 LEDWDEDGARIARF
+122 
-136 RDACEVAIYT
+136 
-146 PASRAGRPLALL
+146 
-158 RAFTAPPQAVLDDD
+158 
-172 EALRARVQGAVSGL
+172 
-186 LALAGIESDPMQGRE
+186 
-201 HILLSQL
+201 
-208 VQRAWSSGQDLD
+208 
-220 LASLIQG
+220 
-227 VQRPSFDK
+227 
-235 VGVLD
+235 
-240 LESFYPARD
+240 
-249 RAGLALALNNV
+249 
-260 LASPGAAAWAEG
+260 
-272 EPLDIQKLLWTPAG
+272 
-286 KPRIAVLS
+286 VLS

-303 MFFVTSLLS
+303 MFFVTTLLS

-318 RTQSGTGSLRALVYM
+318 RTQSGTSSLRALIYM

-413 HAFDRQEI
+413 HAFDRQEM
-421 DRVLSGLGSR
+421 DRLLSGLGSR
-431 VFLLNDV
+431 VFLLNNV

-452 SYLRGPLDKEQIR
+452 SYLRGPLDRDQIKQ
-465 LLEGAQR
+465 L
-472 GGATTASGSV
+472 SG
-482 PAPAPAPRAPG
+482 APAVTTKAAQPPSKPGPAAG
-493 TSTSGRRPVLPAGS
+493 GGRRPVLPAGI
-507 SEAFLPATPGT
+507 SEAFLPATPGS
-518 GSLSY
+518 GALSY
-523 RAAILGQARLHYVDK
+523 RPAILGQARLHYVDK

-552 PVEGSAVQWD
+552 PVDGSSVQWD
-562 DADQLPGEVASRL
+562 EATELPADAGTRISSAPAESAS
-575 GSSPVEG
+575 
-582 AAFEESPAAVTNA
+582 FEESPAAVTNA
-595 GAWTEWKKSLAA
+595 GAWAEWKRSLAA

-621 ALDEVSTP
+621 ALDEVSTA

-635 FKARLTHSGR
+635 FKARLSHSGR

-657 RWAPKLQTLQN
+657 KWAPKLQTLQN
-668 AVQRAQKALTDQQ
+668 AVQRAQKGLADQQ
-681 AQASG
+681 SQASG

-737 QQQLEAAQKQL
+737 EQQLEAAKKQL
-748 ADAEAEFQEETEKL
+748 ADAEAEFQEETERL
-762 QVAAAPD
+762 QAAAAPEA
-769 SLSVVEFTIP
+769 LAVVEFTIP

-787 GNLLLVWSPWRT
+787 GNLLLAWTPWRA
-799 GADGVPVPATA
+799 GADGVPTPVSA

>member
-1 MQDYDKL
+1 MADYEKL

-19 KGRKTLPELLLYD
+19 KTRKTLPELLLYD
-32 SRDLTTHGVCVGM
+32 SKDLTTHGVCVGM

-56 ILEEAA
+56 LLEEAA

-77 ANLALT
+77 SNLALT
-83 FPSLAPADFRPWVDP
+83 FPSLAPADFLPWVDG
-98 DEAKRQGLT
+98 DEAKKQGLT
-107 ADQLAEKTAEAWKKG
+107 PAQLAEKTAATWKKG

-146 PASRAGRPLALL
+146 PASKAGRPLALL
-158 RAFTAPPQAVLDDD
+158 RSLTAPPQAVLDDD

-208 VQRAWSSGQDLD
+208 VQRAWSGGHDLD
-220 LASLIQG
+220 LAGLIQG
-227 VQRPSFDK
+227 VQRPLFDK

-240 LESFYPARD
+240 LESFYPAKD

-272 EPLDIQKLLWTPAG
+272 EPLDIQKLLWTPTG

-303 MFFVTSLLS
+303 MFFVTTLLS

-318 RTQSGTGSLRALVYM
+318 RTQSGTSSLRALIYM

-413 HAFDRQEI
+413 HAFDRQEM
-421 DRVLSGLGSR
+421 DRLLSGLGSR
-431 VFLLNDV
+431 VFLLNNV

-452 SYLRGPLDKEQIR
+452 SYLRGPLDREQIKQ
-465 LLEGAQR
+465 LSGPPAA
-472 GGATTASGSV
+472 GGAPTKAAEPPPK
-482 PAPAPAPRAPG
+482 PAPAPGA
-493 TSTSGRRPVLPAGS
+493 GRRPVLPPGI
-507 SEAFLPATPGT
+507 SEAFLPATPGS
-518 GSLSY
+518 GALSY
-523 RAAILGQARLHYVDK
+523 RPAVLGQARLHYVDK
-538 KSAVD
+538 KAAID
-543 AWQSVALLA
+543 AWQSVTLLA
-552 PVEGSAVQWD
+552 PVDGSSAQWD
-562 DADQLPGEVASRL
+562 EASELPADAGTRVASAPAE
-575 GSSPVEG
+575 SAS
-582 AAFEESPAAVTNA
+582 FEESPAAVTNA
-595 GAWTEWKKSLAA
+595 GAWAEWKKSLAA

-621 ALDEVSTP
+621 ALDEVSTA

-635 FKARLTHSGR
+635 FKARLSHSGR

-668 AVQRAQKALTDQQ
+668 AVQRAQKALADQQ
-681 AQASG
+681 SQASG

-737 QQQLEAAQKQL
+737 EQQLETAKKQL
-748 ADAEAEFQEETEKL
+748 ADAEAEFQEETDRL
-762 QVAAAPD
+762 QAAAAPEA
-769 SLSVVEFTIP
+769 LAVVEFTIP
-779 PRKSDIAV
+779 PRKSDIAI
-787 GNLLLVWSPWRT
+787 GNLLLAWTPWRS
-799 GADGVPVPATA
+799 GADGVPTPVSA

>member
-1 MQDYDKL
+1 MADYEKL

-19 KGRKTLPELLLYD
+19 KTRRTLPELLLYD
-32 SRDLTTHGVCVGM
+32 SKDLTTHGVCVGM

-56 ILEEAA
+56 LLEEAA

-83 FPSLAPADFRPWVDP
+83 FPSLAPADFLPWVDA
-98 DEAKRQGLT
+98 DEAKKQGLT
-107 ADQLAEKTAEAWKKG
+107 PAQLAEKTAATWKKG
-122 LEDWDEDGARIARF
+122 LEDWDQDGARIARL

-146 PASRAGRPLALL
+146 PASKAGRPLALL
-158 RAFTAPPQAVLDDD
+158 RTLTAPPQALLDDD

-186 LALAGIESDPMQGRE
+186 LALAGIDSDPMQGRE

-208 VQRAWSSGQDLD
+208 VQRAWSGGHDLD
-220 LASLIQG
+220 LAGLIQG
-227 VQRPSFDK
+227 VQRPPFDK

-240 LESFYPARD
+240 LESFYPAKD

-303 MFFVTSLLS
+303 MFFVTTLLS

-318 RTQSGTGSLRALVYM
+318 RTQSGTSSLRALIYM

-413 HAFDRQEI
+413 HAFDRQEM
-421 DRVLSGLGSR
+421 DRLLSGLGSR
-431 VFLLNDV
+431 VFLLNNV

-452 SYLRGPLDKEQIR
+452 SYLRGPLDKEQIK
-465 LLEGAQR
+465 LLSAAAQGA
-472 GGATTASGSV
+472 GTPV
-482 PAPAPAPRAPG
+482 APPSKSAAAP
-493 TSTSGRRPVLPAGS
+493 SSGRRPVLPAGI
-507 SEAFLPATPGT
+507 SEAFLPATPGS
-518 GSLSY
+518 GALSY
-523 RAAILGQARLHYVDK
+523 RPAVLGQARLHYVDK
-538 KSAVD
+538 KAAVD
-543 AWQSVALLA
+543 AWQSVALVA
-552 PVEGSAVQWD
+552 PVDGSSAQWD
-562 DADQLPGEVASRL
+562 DATELPGDASSRVATA
-575 GSSPVEG
+575 PAEG
-582 AAFEESPAAVTNA
+582 ASFEESPAAVTNA
-595 GAWTEWKKSLAA
+595 GAWAEWKKSLAA
-607 ALYQSRP
+607 ALYQSHP

-621 ALDEVSTP
+621 ALDEVSTA

-635 FKARLTHSGR
+635 FKARLAHSGR

-657 RWAPKLQTLQN
+657 KWAPRLQTLQN
-668 AVQRAQKALTDQQ
+668 AVQRAQKSLADQQ
-681 AQASG
+681 SQASG

-737 QQQLEAAQKQL
+737 EQQLEAAKKQL
-748 ADAEAEFQEETEKL
+748 ADAEAEFQEETDKL
-762 QVAAAPD
+762 QASAAPD
-769 SLSVVEFTIP
+769 ALAVIEFTIP
-779 PRKSDIAV
+779 PRKADIAI
-787 GNLLLVWSPWRT
+787 GNLLLAWIPWRA
-799 GADGVPVPATA
+799 GADGVPALVSA

>member
-1 MQDYDKL
+1 MADYEKL
-8 GVFYLGRRWDP
+8 GVFYLGRRWDA
-19 KGRKTLPELLLYD
+19 KARKTLPELLLYD
-32 SRDLTTHGVCVGM
+32 SKDLTTHGVCVGM

-56 ILEEAA
+56 LLEEAA

-83 FPSLAPADFRPWVDP
+83 FPALSASDFLPWVDP
-98 DEAKRQGLT
+98 DEAKKQGLT
-107 ADQLAEKTAEAWKKG
+107 PAQLAEKTAATWKKG
-122 LEDWDEDGARIARF
+122 LADWDEDGARIARF
-136 RDACEVAIYT
+136 REACEVAIYT
-146 PASRAGRPLALL
+146 PASKAGRPLALL
-158 RAFTAPPQAVLDDD
+158 RTLTAPPQAVLDDE

-208 VQRAWSSGQDLD
+208 VQRAWSGGHDLD
-220 LASLIQG
+220 LAGLIQG

-240 LESFYPARD
+240 LESFYPAKN

-260 LASPGAAAWAEG
+260 LASPGAAAWADG
-272 EPLDIQKLLWTPAG
+272 EPLDIQKLLWTAEG

-303 MFFVTSLLS
+303 MFFVTTLLS

-318 RTQSGTGSLRALVYM
+318 RTQSGTSSLRALVYM

-385 TWFIGRLQTERDKL
+385 TWFIGRLQTQRDKL

-413 HAFDRQEI
+413 HAFDRQEM
-421 DRVLSGLGSR
+421 DRLLSGLGSR

-452 SYLRGPLDKEQIR
+452 SYLRGPLDKDQIK
-465 LLEGAQR
+465 LLAGQQGR
-472 GGATTASGSV
+472 DGTAAVESKDVSSRPGPVPGSG
-482 PAPAPAPRAPG
+482 
-493 TSTSGRRPVLPAGS
+493 GRRPVLPAGIP
-507 SEAFLPATPGT
+507 EVFLPATPGS
-518 GSLSY
+518 GALSY
-523 RAAILGQARLHYVDK
+523 RPAILGQARLHYVDK
-538 KSAVD
+538 KAAVD
-543 AWQSVALLA
+543 AWQSMALLA
-552 PVEGSAVQWD
+552 PIDGTAAQWD
-562 DADQLPGEVASRL
+562 EASELPADAGTRL
-575 GSSPVEG
+575 GNAPAEG
-582 AAFEESPAAVTNA
+582 ASFEEPPAAVTNA
-595 GAWTEWKKSLAA
+595 GAWAEWKRSLAG

-614 LKLFRCD
+614 LKLYRCD

-629 GESLAE
+629 GESVAE
-635 FKARLTHSGR
+635 FKARLSHSGR
-645 EQRDADVEALRK
+645 EQRDADVEALRR
-657 RWAPKLQTLQN
+657 RWAPKLETLQN
-668 AVQRAQKALTDQQ
+668 AVQRAQKALADQQ
-681 AQASG
+681 SQASG

-737 QQQLEAAQKQL
+737 QQQLESAKKQL
-748 ADAEAEFQEETEKL
+748 ADAEAEFQEETQKL
-762 QVAAAPD
+762 EAAAAPEA
-769 SLSVVEFTIP
+769 LTMVEFTVP

-787 GNLLLVWSPWRT
+787 GNLLLAWIPWRT
-799 GADGVPVPATA
+799 GPDGVPAPASA

>member
-1 MQDYDKL
+1 MQDYEKL

-19 KGRKTLPELLLYD
+19 KTRKTQPELLLYD
-32 SRDLTTHGVCVGM
+32 SKDLTTHGVCVGM

-56 ILEEAA
+56 LLEEAA

-77 ANLALT
+77 TNLALT
-83 FPSLAPADFRPWVDP
+83 FPSLAPADFLPWVDA
-98 DEAKRQGLT
+98 DEARKQDLT
-107 ADQLAEKTAEAWKKG
+107 PEQLAEKTAATWKQG
-122 LEDWDEDGARIARF
+122 LADWDEDGERIARF
-136 RDACEVAIYT
+136 REACEVAIYT
-146 PASRAGRPLALL
+146 PGSKAGRPLALL
-158 RAFTAPPQAVLDDD
+158 RAFTAPHRAVLDDD

-186 LALAGIESDPMQGRE
+186 LALAGIDSDPMQGRE

-208 VQRAWSSGQDLD
+208 VQRAWSAERDLD
-220 LASLIQG
+220 LAGLIQG
-227 VQRPSFDK
+227 VQRPSFDR

-240 LESFYPARD
+240 LESFYPAKD

-286 KPRIAVLS
+286 KPRVAVLS
-294 IAHLSDAQR
+294 IAHLPDAQR
-303 MFFVTSLLS
+303 MFFITTLLS
-312 EVLAWM
+312 ELLAWM
-318 RTQSGTGSLRALVYM
+318 RTQSGTSSLRALVYM
-333 DEIFGYFPPSAA
+333 DEIFGYFPPSAM

-413 HAFDRQEI
+413 HAFDRQQM
-421 DRVLSGLGSR
+421 DRLLSGLGSR

-438 HEDAPELFQTRWTL
+438 HEDGPEVFQTRWTL

-465 LLEGAQR
+465 LLGAGQ
-472 GGATTASGSV
+472 GSGTTAAPEP
-482 PAPAPAPRAPG
+482 PAKQPPPG
-493 TSTSGRRPVLPAGS
+493 AATGRRPVLPAGL
-507 SEAFLPATPGT
+507 SEAFLPATPGS
-518 GSLSY
+518 GALSY
-523 RAAILGQARLHYVDK
+523 RPAVLGQARLHYVDK

-552 PVEGSAVQWD
+552 PVEGAAVQWD
-562 DADQLPGEVASRL
+562 QAEELPGEAGTRF
-575 GSSPVEG
+575 GSAAAEG
-582 AAFEESPAAVTNA
+582 ATFEEAPAAVTNA
-595 GAWTEWKKSLAA
+595 GSWTEWKKSLAT

-635 FKARLTHSGR
+635 FKARLTHSGHQ
-645 EQRDADVEALRK
+645 QRDTDVEALRR
-657 RWAPKLQTLQN
+657 RWAPRLQTLQN
-668 AVQRAQKALTDQQ
+668 AVQRAEKSLADQE

-697 TLLGAFLGRKTLSVT
+697 TLLGAFLGRKAISVT

-724 SRTVKERQDVGSA
+724 SRTVKERQDVGTA
-737 QQQLEAAQKQL
+737 GQQLEAAKKQL
-748 ADAEAEFQEETEKL
+748 AEAEAEFQEETAKL
-762 QVAAAPD
+762 QAAAAPD
-769 SLSVVEFTIP
+769 ALVVAELTIP

-787 GNLLLVWSPWRT
+787 GNLLLAWRPWRA
-799 GADGVPVPATA
+799 GADGVPAPASA
-810 LD
+810 LE

>member
-1 MQDYDKL
+1 MQDYEKL

-19 KGRKTLPELLLYD
+19 KSRKTLGELLLYA
-32 SRDLTTHGVCVGM
+32 SKDLTTHGVCVGM

-56 ILEEAA
+56 LLEEAA

-83 FPSLAPADFRPWVDP
+83 FPSLAPGDFLPWVDE
-98 DEAKRQGLT
+98 DEAKKQGLT
-107 ADQLAEKTAEAWKKG
+107 PQQLAEKTAATWKQG
-122 LEDWDEDGARIARF
+122 LADWDEDGTRIACF
-136 RDACEVAIYT
+136 REACEVAIYT
-146 PASRAGRPLALL
+146 PGSKAGRPLALL

-186 LALAGIESDPMQGRE
+186 LALAGIDSDPMQGRE

-208 VQRAWSSGQDLD
+208 VQRAWSAGQDLD
-220 LASLIQG
+220 LAAVIQG
-227 VQRPSFDK
+227 VQRPPFDK

-240 LESFYPARD
+240 LESFYPAKD
-249 RAGLALALNNV
+249 RGGLALALNNV

-303 MFFVTSLLS
+303 MFFVTTLLS

-318 RTQSGTGSLRALVYM
+318 RTQSGTGSLRALLYM
-333 DEIFGYFPPSAA
+333 DEIFGYFPPSAM

-413 HAFDRQEI
+413 HAFDRPAM
-421 DRVLSGLGSR
+421 DRLLSGLGSR

-438 HEDAPELFQTRWTL
+438 HEDAPEVFQTRWTL
-452 SYLRGPLDKEQIR
+452 SYLRGPLDKAQIK
-465 LLEGAQR
+465 LLSAGQR
-472 GGATTASGSV
+472 GDAAAAPAMGAKQPP
-482 PAPAPAPRAPG
+482 PAP
-493 TSTSGRRPVLPAGS
+493 STGARRPVLPPGV
-507 SEAFLPATPGT
+507 SEAFLPAAPG
-518 GSLSY
+518 GGALSY
-523 RAAILGQARLHYVDK
+523 RPAVLGQARLHFVDK

-543 AWQSVALLA
+543 AWESVALLA
-552 PVEGSAVQWD
+552 PVDGSQVQWD
-562 DADQLPGEVASRL
+562 EAQELPGDAGTRLASA
-575 GSSPVEG
+575 PTDG
-582 AAFEESPAAVTNA
+582 ATFEEAPAAVTNS
-595 GAWTEWKKSLAA
+595 GAWADWKKSLAG

-621 ALDEVSTP
+621 ALDQVSTP

-657 RWAPKLQTLQN
+657 RWTPKLQALQN
-668 AVQRAQKALTDQQ
+668 GVQRAQKALADQQ
-681 AQASG
+681 SQASG

-697 TLLGAFLGRKTLSVT
+697 TLLGAFLGRKTVSVT

-724 SRTVKERQDVGSA
+724 SRTVKERQDVGTA
-737 QQQLEAAQKQL
+737 EQQLESARKQL
-748 ADAEAEFQEETEKL
+748 ADGEAEFQDETAKL
-762 QVAAAPD
+762 QASAAPD
-769 SLSVVEFTIP
+769 ALAVVEFTIP

-787 GNLLLVWSPWRT
+787 GNLLLAWTPWRA
-799 GADGVPVPATA
+799 GPDGVPAPAAA
-810 LD
+810 LG

>member
-1 MQDYDKL
+1 MADYEKL

-19 KGRKTLPELLLYD
+19 KARKTSSELLLYD
-32 SRDLTTHGVCVGM
+32 SKDLTTHGVCVGM

-56 ILEEAA
+56 LLEEAA

-83 FPSLAPADFRPWVDP
+83 FPALSPADFLPWVDR
-98 DEAKRQGLT
+98 DEAKRQGVT
-107 ADQLAEKTAEAWKKG
+107 PAQLAEKTAATWKKG
-122 LEDWDEDGARIARF
+122 LEDWDQDGARIARF
-136 RDACEVAIYT
+136 REACEVAIYT
-146 PASRAGRPLALL
+146 PASKAGRPLALL
-158 RAFTAPPQAVLDDD
+158 RAFTAPPQAVLDDE

-208 VQRAWSSGQDLD
+208 VQRAWSGGHDLD
-220 LASLIQG
+220 LAGVIQG

-240 LESFYPARD
+240 LESFYPAKD

-272 EPLDIQKLLWTPAG
+272 EPLDVQKLLWTAEG
-286 KPRIAVLS
+286 KPRIAILS

-303 MFFVTSLLS
+303 MFFVTTLLS

-318 RTQSGTGSLRALVYM
+318 RTQSGTGSLRALLYM

-413 HAFDRQEI
+413 HAFDRQEM
-421 DRVLSGLGSR
+421 DRLLSGLGSR

-452 SYLRGPLDKEQIR
+452 SYLRGPLDKEQIK
-465 LLEGAQR
+465 LLA
-472 GGATTASGSV
+472 GGQGRSGTAAAASVETPSKPAAPPSG
-482 PAPAPAPRAPG
+482 
-493 TSTSGRRPVLPAGS
+493 SGRRPVLPAGI
-507 SEAFLPATPGT
+507 SEAFLPATPGS
-518 GSLSY
+518 GALSY
-523 RAAILGQARLHYVDK
+523 RPAILGQARLHYVDK
-538 KSAVD
+538 KAAVD
-543 AWQSVALLA
+543 SWQSTALLA
-552 PVEGSAVQWD
+552 AVDGTSARWD
-562 DADQLPGEVASRL
+562 EASELPPDAGTRL
-575 GSSPVEG
+575 GNAPTEG
-582 AAFEESPAAVTNA
+582 ASFDEPPAAVTNA
-595 GAWTEWKKSLAA
+595 GAWAEWKKSLAA
-607 ALYQSRP
+607 ALYQARP

-621 ALDEVSTP
+621 ALDELSTP

-635 FKARLTHSGR
+635 FKARLSHSGR

-668 AVQRAQKALTDQQ
+668 AVQRAQKGLVDQQ
-681 AQASG
+681 SQASG
-686 QTLDTVVTVGT
+686 QTLDTMVTVGT

-737 QQQLEAAQKQL
+737 QQQLEAAKKQL

-762 QVAAAPD
+762 ETAAAPD
-769 SLSVVEFTIP
+769 ALAVVEFTVP

-787 GNLLLVWSPWRT
+787 GNLLLAWTPWRA
-799 GADGVPVPATA
+799 GSDGVPAPASA